1 MTIHG
6 GVSTDLVADIAK
18 AALKDIII
26 LLQAQVIS
34 NLKVQWQEDT
44 NVDFTTLQ
52 DVSDSSQDRAI
63 LVLMQLQQRIITSGP
78 IDNLRPPPLFAKTGS
93 PQEQSPILEVRR
105 TSVGAEA
112 YNDHRSPSSNNRPGH
127 AQHDGL
133 VPPAQRNELRKRS
146 PSAQLDRRF
155 SQQYSSVQAGA
166 PFQQAPPVEH
176 PDSPQRSM
184 PVQAKMPHQRP
195 NQGYVPDFFS
205 GASPASSD
213 GSWTSPPAYQD
224 HRLTPK
230 VVTTITSS
238 ANEKKEKIEK
248 GHFASVTKLK
258 LFGTRSK
265 ATPVTIPKNEAPRIH
280 ELDASQSAKPA
291 PQNHQHE
298 QPQNESLARVQHSMN
313 HRAPPP
319 TPSSRYS
326 VFSTTTAS
334 TPAGSIYEPPE
345 TPDFDPWTDR
355 SLPVT
360 PATTRTLNEPS
371 RHSTPRSSGSICHA
385 PTQMTVATT
394 SRAPKEYLPSE
405 ENNFQG
411 FCKGAWRAQIGDK
424 KKAMDERLR
433 PGGMYNAA
441 RFWQCSKCKFEGRL
455 LMLDKKTKA
464 ADRRVLTA
472 DGVQF
477 RWDFLFKSH
486 TERKDTT
493 SDFLSATF
501 GCVFC
506 TAEGRGTP
514 VFGGAQ
520 MLMAH
525 LQEHRQRLPS
535 GEVLYRMNA
544 LVGPRAA
551 LDEDF
556 DINIVTKEGID
567 V

>member
-34 NLKVQWQEDT
+34 NLKVQWQEDG

-93 PQEQSPILEVRR
+93 PKVRSPILQVRR

-112 YNDHRSPSSNNRPGH
+112 YNDHRSPSANNRPGH

-133 VPPAQRNELRKRS
+133 VPPAQRDELRKRP
-146 PSAQLDRRF
+146 PSVQFDRRF
-155 SQQYSSVQAGA
+155 SQQYSSVQTG
-166 PFQQAPPVEH
+166 PPSQQAPPVKH

-184 PVQAKMPHQRP
+184 LVQAKMPHQRP
-195 NQGYVPDFFS
+195 NQGYVSDCFS
-205 GASPASSD
+205 GASPTSSD

-238 ANEKKEKIEK
+238 GNEKNEKIEK

-258 LFGTRSK
+258 LFGTRFK
-265 ATPVTIPKNEAPRIH
+265 ATPVTISKNEAPRIH
-280 ELDASQSAKPA
+280 ELDASQPVKPVA
-291 PQNHQHE
+291 QNHQND
-298 QPQNESLARVQHSMN
+298 QPQNESLGRVHHSIN
-313 HRAPPP
+313 HPAPPP

-326 VFSTTTAS
+326 MVSTATAS

-345 TPDFDPWTDR
+345 TPDFNPWIDR

-371 RHSTPRSSGSICHA
+371 RHSTPRSSRSIR
-385 PTQMTVATT
+385 
-394 SRAPKEYLPSE
+394 RAPKQMNMVTTPWAPKGYLPSE

-464 ADRRVLTA
+464 VDRRVLTA

-514 VFGGAQ
+514 VFGGAK

-525 LQEHRQRLPS
+525 LQEHRDRLPS